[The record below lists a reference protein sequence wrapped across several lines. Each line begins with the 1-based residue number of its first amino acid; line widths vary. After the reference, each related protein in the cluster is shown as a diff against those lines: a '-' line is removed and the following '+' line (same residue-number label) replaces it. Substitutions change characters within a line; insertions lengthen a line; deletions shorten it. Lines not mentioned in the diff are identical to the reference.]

1 MQFFNAYSHW
11 RNTSMTQNSRF
22 NISSF
27 TLHVLAMGLMLRNHG
42 RLLWNWSFN
51 CFDILFFPKTNLE
64 NLINP
69 IYTPVT
75 HFTRFIS
82 LFWFYCDI
90 DCWNNSPE
98 CSCVNINKGH
108 QMEWRYLYGESLIL
122 ETIFLYNQRQKVSPG
137 LISGVLI
144 DGILYKFL
152 IILLMIDFFIIFVY
166 SLINTHELVD
176 FSVRPASTL
185 TNE

>member
-98 CSCVNINKGH
+98 CSHEMLLRKYQQGALNGVTILIWKIINLGDHFSIQSKTK
-108 QMEWRYLYGESLIL
+108 S
-122 ETIFLYNQRQKVSPG
+122 
-137 LISGVLI
+137 ISRFDKQSI
-144 DGILYKFL
+144 DWWH
-152 IILLMIDFFIIFVY
+152 FI
-166 SLINTHELVD
+166 
-176 FSVRPASTL
+176 
-185 TNE
+185 

>member
-1 MQFFNAYSHW
+1 M
-11 RNTSMTQNSRF
+11 
-22 NISSF
+22 
-27 TLHVLAMGLMLRNHG
+27 
-42 RLLWNWSFN
+42 
-51 CFDILFFPKTNLE
+51 
-64 NLINP
+64 
-69 IYTPVT
+69 
-75 HFTRFIS
+75 
-82 LFWFYCDI
+82 
-90 DCWNNSPE
+90 
-98 CSCVNINKGH
+98 
-108 QMEWRYLYGESLIL
+108 